1 MINKEEAIKL
11 VIKWYEEAPTEEIE
25 KVEEAIQMN
34 FPYKELKES
43 LQNCFED
50 KE

>member
-11 VIKWYEEAPTEEIE
+11 VVKWYEEAPIEEIEEIE
-25 KVEEAIQMN
+25 KAIEMK

-43 LQNCFED
+43 LQNCFEN
-50 KE
+50 K

>member
-1 MINKEEAIKL
+1 MIKKEEAIKL
-11 VIKWYEEAPTEEIE
+11 VVKWYNEAPAEEIE
-25 KVEEAIQMN
+25 KIEKITQIK

-50 KE
+50 KK